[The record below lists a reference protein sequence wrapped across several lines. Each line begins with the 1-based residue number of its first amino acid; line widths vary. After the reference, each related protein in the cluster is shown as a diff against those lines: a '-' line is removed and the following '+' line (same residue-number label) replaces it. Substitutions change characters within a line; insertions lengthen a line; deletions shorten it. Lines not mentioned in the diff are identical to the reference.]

1 MLLKHNTGI
10 QGRGMMNEVARSV
23 LTSHELSTFTYY
35 IDQYEHYGL
44 SVDDLATALL
54 DLLDTAE
61 KVYTYSMWLYVV
73 TMKSSS
79 SVQLQLIGE
88 VRGIVR
94 APDLD
99 RYNELTVHQEIAA
112 KKVREF
118 VSSPAAVW
126 CNVH

>member
-61 KVYTYSMWLYVV
+61 KVYMV
-73 TMKSSS
+73 
-79 SVQLQLIGE
+79 E
-88 VRGIVR
+88 VLCI
-94 APDLD
+94 
-99 RYNELTVHQEIAA
+99 YM
-112 KKVREF
+112 
-118 VSSPAAVW
+118 
-126 CNVH
+126 